1 MSDAPSLG
9 LSKYDWLASCLPV
22 LGMALLGPSGQA
34 QVWEKKALCLDAA
47 RKMVRAIEA
56 EAVSASAA

>member
-1 MSDAPSLG
+1 VSNAV
-9 LSKYDWLASCLPV
+9 ACLLV
-22 LGMALLGPSGQA
+22 LGMALLGSSRQA

>member
-1 MSDAPSLG
+1 MSNAV
-9 LSKYDWLASCLPV
+9 ACLLV
-22 LGMALLGPSGQA
+22 LGMALLGSSGQA

-56 EAVSASAA
+56 EESATTGGRGAVVRLA

>member
-1 MSDAPSLG
+1 
-9 LSKYDWLASCLPV
+9 
-22 LGMALLGPSGQA
+22 MALLGSSGQA